1 MRTQQWIQ
9 TTVEL
14 YWVAT
19 APIRKGSLCMYECT
33 HRGPSERSMVTV
45 FLPGAVQTDYEILE
59 KGMSFVEHRESDEVD
74 PLVRYI
80 VQLK

>member
-1 MRTQQWIQ
+1 
-9 TTVEL
+9 
-14 YWVAT
+14 
-19 APIRKGSLCMYECT
+19 MYECT

>member
-1 MRTQQWIQ
+1 MRQRIQ
-9 TTVEL
+9 MTVEL
-14 YWVAT
+14 HWIVIT
-19 APIRKGSLCMYECT
+19 PIRKGSLCMYECT
-33 HRGPSERSMVTV
+33 HRGPSKWSVVTV

-59 KGMSFVEHRESDEVD
+59 KGMSSVEHWEPDDVD